1 MAKPAL
7 SPEEARFQLRTE
19 SPGQGEPRM
28 DGTRPGE
35 TRVLFAN
42 VGGFLYNRAE
52 ILEAASRSTPEPAAQ
67 VGNSS
72 YRSDAA
78 IEKSKKP
85 QTEIAKQQVVSQA
98 GDTVPIVFCK
108 RSGGIGGTWVQP
120 PLVKTGSIDF
130 VGQFLYA
137 ITQGQMVSSPV
148 KHNAWVGS
156 NNIKFLTNSASIT
169 LTHYYSSAASMEA
182 TPNAC
187 PITSGKIFCDLN
199 SYSYLQP
206 VWGTSGYIEREADY
220 SQFYNVVSVIT
231 RGTGD
236 TSNSVIDF
244 PNSGLGV
251 YDNKTGND
259 VTAGYWSYLGVNPA
273 TTTTTI
279 NPLLDVNNNIIGG
292 RTVGTILR
300 FPTSGWTAP
309 DPNYFTNFGA
319 TGPVT
324 YVYGNGT
331 VENQVNPANPA
342 STGTLTGVQ
351 YEIQLSPYANPAAP
365 PSTADYTTFADI
377 TFLQIAGNIY
387 DPPDSGS
394 YPTTTRQI
402 SLFYENG
409 TTVDLYSGGL
419 VGGVYATGASNQFV
433 DLAMYLFTLMKRA
446 SGASTNVLAAPID
459 VSNLQTLATFCTNT
473 GLFFNGI
480 IEQSV
485 NTIDYISKTAP
496 YFLLSF
502 VSSNGRYSLQPLLPL
517 NASNG
522 IKVTALTPVLTFTE
536 DDILPGTFQKEYIDA
551 DQRRAVNISLV
562 WREADPLT
570 IGIQR
575 TTTVRYSGTDANAP
589 TQQYD
594 MTDFCTSAAHATT
607 YGKYEL
613 ARRKYSVHTISFS
626 TALLT
631 TSLIPTQIIK
641 VQRQRINS
649 RGDNRT
655 EIEWYQVNNVK
666 HSSVGITSISASQ
679 FPVNGSDIARI
690 SNEVV
695 NGTFEVI

>member
-1 MAKPAL
+1 MPEGWAPIYTTGRYKFVVGWNKVDPPSAK
-7 SPEEARFQLRTE
+7 
-19 SPGQGEPRM
+19 
-28 DGTRPGE
+28 
-35 TRVLFAN
+35 
-42 VGGFLYNRAE
+42 
-52 ILEAASRSTPEPAAQ
+52 PEPAAQ

-72 YRSDAA
+72 TRSDAA
-78 IEKSKKP
+78 VQKSKKP
-85 QTEIAKQQVVSQA
+85 QAEIGKQQVVANA

-120 PLVKTGSIDF
+120 PLVKTGSNDF
-130 VGQFLYA
+130 VGSFLYS

-148 KHNAWVGS
+148 KHYAWVGTQS
-156 NNIKFLTNSASIT
+156 IQTFLSAGTLT
-169 LTHYYSSAASMEA
+169 LTHYYASSATMEA
-182 TPNAC
+182 AKNVC
-187 PITSGKIFCDLN
+187 PISSGKIFCDYN
-199 SYSYLQP
+199 AYSFLLPLY
-206 VWGTSGYIEREADY
+206 GTGDSTQRNPDTTIYYYKIQR
-220 SQFYNVVSVIT
+220 IT
-231 RGTGD
+231 RGVGD
-236 TSNSVIDF
+236 TDNSIIEYQGNDITVID
-244 PNSGLGV
+244 N
-251 YDNKTGND
+251 NTGND
-259 VTAGYWSYLGVNPA
+259 ITAAWFAAQGVNPA
-273 TTTTTI
+273 TTSFVFNAVTSGSS
-279 NPLLDVNNNIIGG
+279 IIGG
-292 RTVGTILR
+292 HPVGYIDNLGI
-300 FPTSGWTAP
+300 TSYVIDPPNTWT
-309 DPNYFTNFGA
+309 NLGG
-319 TGPVT
+319 TGPNTVIF
-324 YVYGNGT
+324 GNGT
-331 VENQVNPANPA
+331 LNKQANTSLPVD
-342 STGTLTGVQ
+342 TGTLYGCQ
-351 YEIQLSPYANPAAP
+351 DEIKLSPYVDPTSP
-365 PSTADYTTFADI
+365 PSSVDFTDFADI
-377 TFLQIAGNIY
+377 TFLQIEGNIY
-387 DPPDSGS
+387 DAPDSGS
-394 YPTTTRQI
+394 YPTTTRQLSI
-402 SLFYENG
+402 FYENG

-446 SGASTNVLAAPID
+446 SGASTNALAAPID

-536 DDILPGTFQKEYIDA
+536 DDILPGSFQKEYIDA

-575 TTTVRYSGTDANAP
+575 TTTVRYSSTDANAP

-655 EIEWYQVNNVK
+655 EIEWYQVTNVK
-666 HSSVGITSISASQ
+666 HSSAGITTISASQ
-679 FPVNGSDIARI
+679 FPVDGSDIARI

>member
-1 MAKPAL
+1 MGYYTGLEPGTYTYGSNASIRSGLPKQQSAKP
-7 SPEEARFQLRTE
+7 Q
-19 SPGQGEPRM
+19 
-28 DGTRPGE
+28 
-35 TRVLFAN
+35 
-42 VGGFLYNRAE
+42 
-52 ILEAASRSTPEPAAQ
+52 PAAE
-67 VGNSS
+67 VGATPA
-72 YRSDAA
+72 RSDAA
-78 IEKSKKP
+78 VQKSKKP
-85 QTEIAKQQVVSQA
+85 QSEIAKQQIVAQA

-108 RSGGIGGTWVQP
+108 RSGNVGGTWVQP

-137 ITQGQMVSSPV
+137 ISQGQMVSSPV
-148 KHNAWVGS
+148 KHYAWVGS

-169 LTHYYSSAASMEA
+169 LTHYYSSSAAMEA

-199 SYSYLQP
+199 SYSYLDRIFN
-206 VWGTSGYIEREADY
+206 GDGNISRSFDY
-220 SQFYNVVSVIT
+220 TQFYSVLSTIT

-236 TSNSVIDF
+236 TTNSVIEI
-244 PNSGLGV
+244 PNASVGV

-259 VTAGYWSYLGVNPA
+259 VTSSYWSYYGINPA
-273 TTTTTI
+273 TTSTLVNAVTTGGGVVT
-279 NPLLDVNNNIIGG
+279 GG
-292 RTVGTILR
+292 RAVGTILR
-300 FPTSGWTAP
+300 LPTSGWTAP
-309 DPNYFTNFGA
+309 DPNYFTNIGA

-324 YVYGNGT
+324 VVYGAGT
-331 VENQVNPANPA
+331 VNNQVNPANPP
-342 STGTLTGVQ
+342 STGTLIGTQ
-351 YEIQLSPYANPAAP
+351 DEIQVSPYADPTSP

-377 TFLQIAGNIY
+377 TFLQIEGNIY

-419 VGGVYATGASNQFV
+419 VSGVYATGASNQFV

-446 SGASTNVLAAPID
+446 SGASTNALAAPID

-480 IEQSV
+480 VEESV
-485 NTIDYISKTAP
+485 NTIDYISKAAP

-562 WREADPLT
+562 WREADPLI

-575 TTTVRYSGTDANAP
+575 TTTVRYPGTDANAP

-594 MTDFCTSAAHATT
+594 MTDFCTSAAHATV

-613 ARRKYSVHTISFS
+613 ARRKFSTHEISFS

-655 EIEWYQVNNVK
+655 EIEWYQVTNVK
-666 HSSVGITSISASQ
+666 HSSAGITTISASQ
-679 FPVNGSDIARI
+679 FPVDGSDIARI

>member
-1 MAKPAL
+1 MPEGWEPIYTYKGRDKWISGWTKVNPPAAQLGVPPKAQPQPPAKIGAKPA
-7 SPEEARFQLRTE
+7 
-19 SPGQGEPRM
+19 
-28 DGTRPGE
+28 
-35 TRVLFAN
+35 AN
-42 VGGFLYNRAE
+42 
-52 ILEAASRSTPEPAAQ
+52 
-67 VGNSS
+67 
-72 YRSDAA
+72 DAA
-78 IEKSKKP
+78 VQKSKKP
-85 QTEIAKQQVVSQA
+85 QAEIAKQQVVASA

-108 RSGGIGGTWVQP
+108 RAGSVGGTWVQP

-130 VGQFLYA
+130 VGQFLYV
-137 ITQGQMVSSPV
+137 ISQGEMISNPV
-148 KHNAWVGS
+148 KHYSWVGTD
-156 NNIKFLTNSASIT
+156 NIKFLTNTASIT
-169 LTHYYSSAASMEA
+169 LTHYYSSAATMEA

-199 SYSYLQP
+199 SYSYLDRIFN
-206 VWGTSGYIEREADY
+206 GDGNISRSFDY
-220 SQFYNVVSVIT
+220 TQFYSVLSTIT

-236 TSNSVIDF
+236 TTNSVIEI
-244 PNSGLGV
+244 PNASVGV

-259 VTAGYWSYLGVNPA
+259 VTSSYWSYYGINPA
-273 TTTTTI
+273 TTSTAV
-279 NPLLDVNNNIIGG
+279 NPVISGSGIITGG
-292 RTVGTILR
+292 RAVGTIQR

-309 DPNYFTNFGA
+309 DPNYFTNIGA

-324 YVYGNGT
+324 VVYGAGT
-331 VENQVNPANPA
+331 VNNQVNPANPP
-342 STGTLTGVQ
+342 STGTLVGTQ
-351 YEIQLSPYANPAAP
+351 DEIQVSPYADPTSP

-377 TFLQIAGNIY
+377 TFLQIEGNIY

-409 TTVDLYSGGL
+409 TTVDLYSEGL
-419 VGGVYATGASNQFV
+419 VSGVYNTGASNQFV
-433 DLAMYLFTLMKRA
+433 DLAMHLFTLMKRA
-446 SGASTNVLAAPID
+446 SGASTNALAAPID
-459 VSNLQTLATFCTNT
+459 VSNLETLADFCTNNAT
-473 GLFFNGI
+473 YFNGI

-485 NTIDYISKTAP
+485 NTIDYIGKIAP

-502 VSSNGRYSLQPLLPL
+502 ISSNGRYSLQPLLPI
-517 NASNG
+517 NTSNE

-536 DDILPGTFQKEYIDA
+536 DDILPGSFQKEYIDA

-562 WREADPLT
+562 WQEADPLT

-575 TTTVRYSGTDANAP
+575 STTVRYPGTDVNAP

-594 MTDFCTSAAHATT
+594 MTDFCTSAAHATL

-613 ARRKYSVHTISFS
+613 ARRKYSVHTISFA

-641 VQRQRINS
+641 VERQRITS

-655 EIEWYQVNNVK
+655 EIEWYQVTDVK
-666 HSSVGITSISASQ
+666 HSSDGVSVISAMQ

-690 SNEVV
+690 STEVV
-695 NGTFEVI
+695 SGTFEVI

>member
-1 MAKPAL
+1 M
-7 SPEEARFQLRTE
+7 S
-19 SPGQGEPRM
+19 SSWW
-28 DGTRPGE
+28 
-35 TRVLFAN
+35 AN
-42 VGGFLYNRAE
+42 PQAANPQPKAE
-52 ILEAASRSTPEPAAQ
+52 IGTAASRS
-67 VGNSS
+67 
-72 YRSDAA
+72 DAA
-78 IEKSKKP
+78 VQKSKKP

-108 RSGGIGGTWVQP
+108 RSGSVGGTWVQP

-137 ITQGQMVSSPV
+137 ISQGQMVSSPV
-148 KHNAWVGS
+148 KHYAWVGS

-169 LTHYYSSAASMEA
+169 LTHYYSSAAAMEA

-187 PITSGKIFCDLN
+187 PVTSGKIFCDLN
-199 SYSYLQP
+199 SYSYIDP
-206 VWGTSGYIEREADY
+206 VWTASGYTERVADY
-220 SQFYNVVSVIT
+220 SQFYNVLSVIT

-236 TSNSVIDF
+236 TTNSVIVI
-244 PNSGLGV
+244 PNTNLAV
-251 YDNKTGND
+251 YDNNTGND
-259 VTAGYWSYLGVNPA
+259 VTSTFWSYFGVNPA
-273 TTTTTI
+273 TTTTV
-279 NPLLDVNNNIIGG
+279 VNAVLGG
-292 RTVGTILR
+292 GGAITGGKAVGTIERL
-300 FPTSGWTAP
+300 PATGWIAP
-309 DPNYFTNFGA
+309 DPSYFTNFGA

-324 YVYGNGT
+324 YVYGSGT
-331 VENQVNPANPA
+331 VNNQINPANPA

-351 YEIQLSPYANPAAP
+351 SEIQLSPYSNPAAP
-365 PSTADYTTFADI
+365 PSTADYTAFADI
-377 TFLQIAGNIY
+377 TFLQITGNIY

-419 VGGVYATGASNQFV
+419 VSGVYATGASNQFV

-446 SGASTNVLAAPID
+446 SGASTNALAAPID
-459 VSNLQTLATFCTNT
+459 VSNLQALATFCTNT

-485 NTIDYISKTAP
+485 NTIDYIGKTAP
-496 YFLLSF
+496 YFLMSF
-502 VSSNGRYSLQPLLPL
+502 VSSNGRYGLQPLLPL

-522 IKVTALTPVLTFTE
+522 IKVTALTPALTFTE
-536 DDILPGTFQKEYIDA
+536 DNILPGSFQKEYIDA

-575 TTTVRYSGTDANAP
+575 TTTVRYVGTDANAP
-589 TQQYD
+589 TEQFD
-594 MTDFCTSAAHATT
+594 MTDFCASAAHATV

-655 EIEWYQVNNVK
+655 EIEWYQVTNVK
-666 HSSVGITSISASQ
+666 HNSAGVTSISAIQ
-679 FPVNGSDIARI
+679 FPVNGSDIAI
-690 SNEVV
+690 INNEVV

>member
-1 MAKPAL
+1 MPEGWAPIYKYQAGRQFIVGWNKVDPPSAKP
-7 SPEEARFQLRTE
+7 Q
-19 SPGQGEPRM
+19 
-28 DGTRPGE
+28 
-35 TRVLFAN
+35 
-42 VGGFLYNRAE
+42 
-52 ILEAASRSTPEPAAQ
+52 PAAE

-72 YRSDAA
+72 SRSDAA
-78 IEKSKKP
+78 IQKSKKP
-85 QTEIAKQQVVSQA
+85 QAEICKQQVVANA

-120 PLVKTGSIDF
+120 PLVKTGSNDF
-130 VGQFLYA
+130 VGSFLYS
-137 ITQGQMVSSPV
+137 ITQGQMVSGPV
-148 KHNAWVGS
+148 KHYAWVG
-156 NNIKFLTNSASIT
+156 TQSIQTFQAAGTLT
-169 LTHYYSSAASMEA
+169 LTHYYASAATMA
-182 TPNAC
+182 AAKNVC
-187 PITSGKIFCDLN
+187 PVSSGKVFCDYN
-199 SYSYLQP
+199 AYSYLSP
-206 VWGTSGYIEREADY
+206 LY
-220 SQFYNVVSVIT
+220 
-231 RGTGD
+231 GTGD
-236 TSNSVIDF
+236 TTERNPDVTAYYYKVQAITRGSGGTTNSVIRYQAADMTV
-244 PNSGLGV
+244 L
-251 YDNKTGND
+251 DNKTGND
-259 VTAGYWSYLGVNPA
+259 ITTAYFAAQG
-273 TTTTTI
+273 I
-279 NPLLDVNNNIIGG
+279 NPSTTSFVFNGVFSGSSLVGG
-292 RTVGTILR
+292 HPVGYIDN
-300 FPTSGWTAP
+300 FGITSYGIEPSNYWTSL
-309 DPNYFTNFGA
+309 GA
-319 TGPVT
+319 TGPIT
-324 YVYGNGT
+324 IIFGNGT
-331 VENQVNPANPA
+331 LEKQVNPSLPA
-342 STGTLTGVQ
+342 DTGTLAGIQ
-351 YEIQLSPYANPAAP
+351 YETKLSPYVDPTSP
-365 PSTADYTTFADI
+365 PSSVDFTDFADI
-377 TFLQIAGNIY
+377 TFLEIDGNIY

-394 YPTTTRQI
+394 YPTTTRQLSI
-402 SLFYENG
+402 FYENG

-419 VGGVYATGASNQFV
+419 VSGVYATGASNQFV

-446 SGASTNVLAAPID
+446 SGASTNALAAPID

-517 NASNG
+517 NSSNG

-536 DDILPGTFQKEYIDA
+536 DDILPGSFQKEYIDA

-575 TTTVRYSGTDANAP
+575 TTTVRYPGTDANAP
-589 TQQYD
+589 TQQFD
-594 MTDFCTSAAHATT
+594 MTDFCTSAAHAAV

-626 TALLT
+626 TSLLT

-655 EIEWYQVNNVK
+655 EIEWYQVTNVK
-666 HSSVGITSISASQ
+666 HSSAGVTSISAMQ
-679 FPVNGSDIARI
+679 FPVNGSNIARI

>member
-1 MAKPAL
+1 MMADEWLTNLIGWRKADVPA
-7 SPEEARFQLRTE
+7 ARPQ
-19 SPGQGEPRM
+19 P
-28 DGTRPGE
+28 
-35 TRVLFAN
+35 A
-42 VGGFLYNRAE
+42 AE
-52 ILEAASRSTPEPAAQ
+52 IG
-67 VGNSS
+67 VSS
-72 YRSDAA
+72 LANDAA
-78 IEKSKKP
+78 VQKSKKP
-85 QTEIAKQQVVSQA
+85 QAEIAKQQVVSQA

-108 RSGGIGGTWVQP
+108 RISGNGGTWVQP
-120 PLVKTGSIDF
+120 PLTKTGSINF

-137 ITQGQMVSSPV
+137 ISQGQIVSNPI
-148 KHNAWVGS
+148 KHYTWVGTE
-156 NNIKFLTNSASIT
+156 NVKFLSNSSSIT
-169 LTHYYSSAASMEA
+169 LTHYYSSASAMDA

-187 PITSGKIFCDLN
+187 PITGGTIFCDLN
-199 SYSYLQP
+199 TYSYLKP
-206 VWGTSGYIEREADY
+206 VLTTSGAIDKQPETVSLY
-220 SQFYNVVSVIT
+220 SAISTIT
-231 RGTGD
+231 RGSGD
-236 TSNSVIDF
+236 TTNSVISYA
-244 PNSGLGV
+244 NSGILV
-251 YDNKTGND
+251 YDSATGSD
-259 VTAGYWSYLGVNPA
+259 ITTSYWAALGINPA
-273 TTTTTI
+273 TTTTVI
-279 NPLLDVNNNIIGG
+279 NAVIAVGGAIIGG
-292 RTVGTILR
+292 NPVGTIER
-300 FPTSGWTAP
+300 FPTTGFFAP
-309 DPNYFTNFGA
+309 DPNSYSNYGS
-319 TGPVT
+319 TGPIIT
-324 YVYGNGT
+324 VYPSGT
-331 VENQVNPANPA
+331 LNNQINPANPA
-342 STGTLTGVQ
+342 STGTLIGTQ
-351 YEIQLSPYANPAAP
+351 DEIQLSVYANPSSP
-365 PSTADYTTFADI
+365 SSTADYTTFADI
-377 TFLQIAGNIY
+377 TFLQITGNIY

-419 VGGVYATGASNQFV
+419 ISGSYATGASNQFV

-446 SGASTNVLAAPID
+446 SGASTNALAAPID
-459 VSNLQTLATFCTNT
+459 VSNLQTLATFCTNNAT
-473 GLFFNGI
+473 YFNGI

-485 NTIDYISKTAP
+485 NVIDYISKTAP

-536 DDILPGTFQKEYIDA
+536 DDILPGSFQKEYLEA

-575 TTTVRYSGTDANAP
+575 TTTVRYPGTDANAP

-594 MTDFCTSAAHATT
+594 MTDFCTSAAHATL

-655 EIEWYQVNNVK
+655 EIEWYQVTNVK
-666 HSSVGITSISASQ
+666 HSSAGVSTISATQ

-690 SNEVV
+690 STEVV
-695 NGTFEVI
+695 SGTFEVI

>member
-1 MAKPAL
+1 MAEGWAPIYQYEAGRQFIVGWNKVDPPAAKPQPA
-7 SPEEARFQLRTE
+7 
-19 SPGQGEPRM
+19 
-28 DGTRPGE
+28 
-35 TRVLFAN
+35 
-42 VGGFLYNRAE
+42 AE
-52 ILEAASRSTPEPAAQ
+52 IGATSTA
-67 VGNSS
+67 
-72 YRSDAA
+72 SDAA
-78 IEKSKKP
+78 VQKSKKP
-85 QTEIAKQQVVSQA
+85 QAEIAKQQVVAQA

-137 ITQGQMVSSPV
+137 ISQGQMVSSPV
-148 KHNAWVGS
+148 KHYAWVGS
-156 NNIKFLTNSASIT
+156 SNIKFLANSASIT
-169 LTHYYSSAASMEA
+169 LTHYYSSAAAMEA

-206 VWGTSGYIEREADY
+206 LWGTSGYTEREADY

-236 TSNSVIDF
+236 TTNAVIEI
-244 PNSGLGV
+244 PNSSLGV

-273 TTTTTI
+273 TTTSLI
-279 NPLLDVNNNIIGG
+279 NPVIAGG
-292 RTVGTILR
+292 GAITGGYAVGAIRR
-300 FPTSGWTAP
+300 FPTTGWTAP
-309 DPNYFTNFGA
+309 NPNYFTNFGA

-324 YVYGNGT
+324 YVWGSGT
-331 VENQVNPANPA
+331 VDNQVNPANPA

-351 YEIQLSPYANPAAP
+351 YEIQLSPYADPAAP

-377 TFLQIAGNIY
+377 TFLQITGNIY

-419 VGGVYATGASNQFV
+419 VSGVYATGASNQFV

-446 SGASTNVLAAPID
+446 SGASTNALAAPID

-536 DDILPGTFQKEYIDA
+536 DDILPGSFQKEYIDA

-575 TTTVRYSGTDANAP
+575 TTTVRYPGTDANAP

-666 HSSVGITSISASQ
+666 HSSAGITTISASQ
-679 FPVNGSDIARI
+679 FPVDGSDIARI